1 MNFYYDLY
9 RQGQIAEAK
18 TYAIEAKTAA
28 DQSNDRMRE
37 LEFTV
42 NRMALACQA
51 MWELLRARSGITD
64 DELLAK
70 MHEVDLR
77 DGIEDGRMTTKII
90 HCAKCGRPSNTRNA
104 RCMYCGAQLPR
115 PSVFQ

>member
-1 MNFYYDLY
+1 MYYDFY
-9 RQGQIAEAK
+9 RMNQAVTAQTDAMKAK
-18 TYAIEAKTAA
+18 VTA
-28 DQSNDRMRE
+28 DQSADRVRE

-42 NRMALACQA
+42 NRIALACQA
-51 MWELLRARSGITD
+51 MWELLRASSGVTD

-77 DGIEDGRMTTKII
+77 DGTEDGRMTTKII
-90 HCAKCGRPSNTRNA
+90 YCAKCGKPSNTRHA
-104 RCMYCGAQLPR
+104 RCMYCGAELPR